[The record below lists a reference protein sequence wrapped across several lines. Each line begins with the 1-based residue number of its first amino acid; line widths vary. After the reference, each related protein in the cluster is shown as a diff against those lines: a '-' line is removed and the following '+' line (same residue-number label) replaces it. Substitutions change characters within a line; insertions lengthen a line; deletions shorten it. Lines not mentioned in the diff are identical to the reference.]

1 MKPSSPTIEPKL
13 VALPGGRVRLGQPK
27 CPPRAN
33 FAWTWHSGKTVKV
46 APFALARTHVTN
58 AEYRVFLAETGAEK
72 PSHIDRAGFNAPR
85 QPVIGISWHDATAY
99 CAWLAM
105 KTGKPYRL
113 PRDAEYEYA
122 ARGGRSG
129 SIFPWGDALDP
140 KRACFGGHAAPRPV
154 GSYPANGFG
163 LHDMVGNVW
172 AWCEELYEN
181 VSGGVK
187 AVNKPTGLDPAGNR
201 VLRGGSYMTC
211 HYLNLWIAYRH
222 EDPPDLRH
230 ESIGFRLA
238 L

>member
-1 MKPSSPTIEPKL
+1 MNTPL
-13 VALPGGRVRLGQPK
+13 LPDPVSIPAGRLILGQPA

-33 FAWTWHSGKTVKV
+33 FAWIWHTGLTVDV
-46 APFALARTHVTN
+46 AAFTLARAHVTN
-58 AEYRVFLAETGAEK
+58 AEYRVFLNDTDAPR
-72 PSHIDRAGFNAPR
+72 PSHIDRPGFDADR

-99 CAWLAM
+99 CAWLAQ
-105 KTGKPYRL
+105 KTGRPFRL
-113 PRDAEYEYA
+113 PTDAEYEYA
-122 ARGGRSG
+122 ARGGRAG

-140 KRACFGGHAAPRPV
+140 RFACFGGQAAPQPV

-172 AWCEELYEN
+172 AWCGDRFED
-181 VSGGVK
+181 VSAGVK
-187 AVNKPTGLDPAGNR
+187 AVNKPTGLDPANNR

-230 ESIGFRLA
+230 ESIGFRVA
-238 L
+238 C